1 MELKLHIFLKR
12 FAYPCRYSDIIQRC
26 GLSVPELCLM
36 SNTILDEIFDDHFHF
51 LRDFLQI
58 WLSPPNLELFSE
70 KVLAEGAALDNCW
83 GFVDGT
89 VRPVCRPT
97 NNQRALF
104 NVHTRI
110 HAIKFQSVVD
120 PNWLNANLYGPVEVK
135 NMIVLC

>member
-26 GLSVPELCLM
+26 GHSVPELCLL
-36 SNTILDEIFDDHFHF
+36 SNTILDKIFDDHFHF

-104 NVHTRI
+104 NVHTRV

-120 PNWLNANLYGPVEVK
+120 PNWLNANFYGPVEVK